1 MKGGHLGSGEE
12 RKSGDG
18 ICGVRRAAN
27 GAFWV
32 RMGDA
37 KAAAHRGGGSTWPHA
52 TQRNAERIDAM
63 CPLSSAG

>member
-1 MKGGHLGSGEE
+1 MKGGHLDSGEK

-18 ICGVRRAAN
+18 NSGMRRAAN

-32 RMGDA
+32 RMGGA
-37 KAAAHRGGGSTWPHA
+37 RKLQRIVATARRGRTQHSAA
-52 TQRNAERIDAM
+52 RIDAM